1 MLFKLSLK
9 NIGKSIKDYAI
20 YFFTLILGVAI
31 FYVFNAID
39 DQTVMMNVSSSTYEI
54 IKLLVSILSGVS
66 VFVSFI
72 LAFLII
78 YASRFLIK
86 RRNKEFGI
94 YLTLG
99 MSKRKISLILFFETL
114 MIGIASLIVG
124 LVVGFLLSQLMSIV
138 VANMF
143 EADLTKFK
151 FIFSTGACVKTLMY
165 FGIMYFV
172 VMIFNTINVGKCKL
186 IDLMQANKKTEK
198 IKLKNPIVCTI
209 IFIIS
214 CITLGIAY
222 YQVTGGVN
230 NLFNNNFNE
239 NSIYILIILGAV
251 STFFLF
257 WSLSGL
263 LLKIVISLKKV
274 YYKGLNSFTLRQF
287 SSKINT
293 MIFSMTIIC
302 LMLFI
307 TICVL
312 SSALSMK
319 NSLNKNFIDFSPRD
333 IEFSKS
339 CNVNQEESDIT
350 DIQKENLKLSIEEVF
365 KKFGFDFNSNLKN
378 IVRFSLYYD
387 DNVTLKSTLGS
398 YFEIANKQYPF
409 LNYSDYIILIK
420 NSDYNNIADSFHLE
434 KVKLEDNE
442 YVVVGNYS
450 SIINIKNEAL
460 ERNTKITINQKD
472 YYPKYKK
479 AINGF
484 YEMGSQ
490 ETEVGFIVLPDNA
503 LKDEQKIRNQ
513 IIADYNGNPDDIE
526 SIINSITKNNQFYID
541 YGISVDTKKDIRE
554 ASIGLGAVV
563 TFLGLYLGII
573 FLISCAAI
581 LALKELSE
589 SSDNVEKFKMLRRIG
604 VDEAMINKAL
614 FRQIGIFFMFPL
626 ILASI
631 HSVFGIMFCNN
642 ILKTVGVSFKLS
654 SIIITAMFIILIYG
668 GYFFVTYLCSKNI
681 IKENN

>member
-9 NIGKSIKDYAI
+9 NISKSIKDYAI

-31 FYVFNAID
+31 FYVFNAIG
-39 DQTVMMNVSSSTYEI
+39 DQTVMMKVSSTIAEI
-54 IKLLVSILSGVS
+54 IKLMTNILSGVS
-66 VFVSFI
+66 VFVSII
-72 LAFLII
+72 LAFLIV

-86 RRNKEFGI
+86 RRNKEFGV

-99 MSKRKISLILFFETL
+99 MSKKKISLILFIETL
-114 MIGIASLIVG
+114 IIGIVSLVVG
-124 LVVGFLLSQLMSIV
+124 LGIGFLLSQLMSIL

-143 EADLTKFK
+143 EADLTRFQ
-151 FIFSTGACVKTLMY
+151 FVFSTNACIKTLIY
-165 FGIMYFV
+165 FSIMYFV
-172 VMIFNTINVGKCKL
+172 VMIFNTINISKCKL
-186 IDLMQANKKTEK
+186 IDLMHSNKKSEK
-198 IKLKNPIVCTI
+198 IKLKNPLFCTI
-209 IFIIS
+209 VFIIS
-214 CITLGIAY
+214 CIALGFAY
-222 YQVTGGVN
+222 YQVTGGIEKMTN
-230 NLFNNNFNE
+230 A
-239 NSIYILIILGAV
+239 NSIFVPIGVGAI
-251 STFFLF
+251 STFFVF

-263 LLKIVISLKKV
+263 LLKIFISMKNT

-293 MIFSMTIIC
+293 MTFSVTIIC

-319 NSLNKNFIDFSPRD
+319 NSLNKNFIEFSPRD
-333 IEFSKS
+333 IELSKR

-350 DIQKENLKLSIEEVF
+350 DIQKENLKLSIEEAF
-365 KKFGFDFNSNLKN
+365 KKLGFDFNSNLKN
-378 IVRFSLYYD
+378 IVKFSLYYD

-398 YFEIANKQYPF
+398 YHEIANKQYPF
-409 LNYSDYIILIK
+409 LNYSDYIILVK

-490 ETEVGFIVLPDNA
+490 ETEAGFIVLPDNA

-526 SIINSITKNNQFYID
+526 STINSITKNNQFYID
-541 YGISVDTKKDIRE
+541 YGITINTKKDIRE
-554 ASIGLGAVV
+554 ASIGLGVIV

-626 ILASI
+626 ILAII

-642 ILKTVGVSFKLS
+642 ILKTMGVNFNLKSV
-654 SIIITAMFIILIYG
+654 IITALFIIFIYG
-668 GYFFVTYLCSKNI
+668 GYFFITYICSKNI
-681 IKENN
+681 IKEK

>member
-9 NIGKSIKDYAI
+9 NISKSIKDYAI

-31 FYVFNAID
+31 FYVFNAIG
-39 DQTVMMNVSSSTYEI
+39 DQTVMMKVSSTTAEI
-54 IKLLVSILSGVS
+54 IQLMTNILSGVS
-66 VFVSFI
+66 VFVSII
-72 LAFLII
+72 LAFLIV

-86 RRNKEFGI
+86 RRNKEFGV

-99 MSKRKISLILFFETL
+99 MSKKKISLILFIETL
-114 MIGIASLIVG
+114 IIGIVSLVVG
-124 LVVGFLLSQLMSIV
+124 LGIGFLLSQLMSIL

-143 EADLTKFK
+143 EADLTRFQ
-151 FIFSTGACVKTLMY
+151 FVFSTNACIKTLIY
-165 FGIMYFV
+165 FSIMYFV
-172 VMIFNTINVGKCKL
+172 VMIFNTINISKCKL
-186 IDLMQANKKTEK
+186 IDLMHSNKKSEK
-198 IKLKNPIVCTI
+198 IKLKNPLFCTI
-209 IFIIS
+209 VFIIS
-214 CITLGIAY
+214 CIALGFAY
-222 YQVTGGVN
+222 YQVTGGIEKMTN
-230 NLFNNNFNE
+230 A
-239 NSIYILIILGAV
+239 NSIFVPIGVGAI
-251 STFFLF
+251 STFFVF

-263 LLKIVISLKKV
+263 LLKIFISMKNT

-293 MIFSMTIIC
+293 MTFSVTIIC

-333 IEFSKS
+333 IELSKR

-350 DIQKENLKLSIEEVF
+350 DIQKENLKLSIEEAF
-365 KKFGFDFNSNLKN
+365 KKIGFDFNSNLKN
-378 IVRFSLYYD
+378 IVKFSLYYD

-398 YFEIANKQYPF
+398 YHEIANKQYPF
-409 LNYSDYIILIK
+409 LNYSDYIILVK

-490 ETEVGFIVLPDNA
+490 ETEAGFIVLPDNA

-526 SIINSITKNNQFYID
+526 STINSITKNNQFYID
-541 YGISVDTKKDIRE
+541 YGITINTKKDIRE

-642 ILKTVGVSFKLS
+642 ILKTMGVNFNLKSV
-654 SIIITAMFIILIYG
+654 IITALFIIFIYG
-668 GYFFVTYLCSKNI
+668 GYFFITYICSKNI
-681 IKENN
+681 IKEK

>member
-1 MLFKLSLK
+1 
-9 NIGKSIKDYAI
+9 
-20 YFFTLILGVAI
+20 
-31 FYVFNAID
+31 
-39 DQTVMMNVSSSTYEI
+39 
-54 IKLLVSILSGVS
+54 
-66 VFVSFI
+66 
-72 LAFLII
+72 
-78 YASRFLIK
+78 
-86 RRNKEFGI
+86 
-94 YLTLG
+94 
-99 MSKRKISLILFFETL
+99 
-114 MIGIASLIVG
+114 
-124 LVVGFLLSQLMSIV
+124 
-138 VANMF
+138 MF
-143 EADLTKFK
+143 EADLTRFQ
-151 FIFSTGACVKTLMY
+151 FVFSTNACIKTLIY
-165 FGIMYFV
+165 FSIMYFV
-172 VMIFNTINVGKCKL
+172 VMIFNTINISKCKL
-186 IDLMQANKKTEK
+186 IDLMHSNKKSEK
-198 IKLKNPIVCTI
+198 IKLKNPLFCTI
-209 IFIIS
+209 VFIVS
-214 CITLGIAY
+214 CIALGFAY
-222 YQVTGGVN
+222 YQVTGGIEKMTN
-230 NLFNNNFNE
+230 A
-239 NSIYILIILGAV
+239 NSIFVPIGIGAI
-251 STFFLF
+251 STFFVF

-263 LLKIVISLKKV
+263 LLKIFISMKNT

-293 MIFSMTIIC
+293 MTFSVTIIC

-333 IEFSKS
+333 IELSKR

-350 DIQKENLKLSIEEVF
+350 DIQKENLKLSIEEAF

-378 IVRFSLYYD
+378 IVKFSLYYD

-398 YFEIANKQYPF
+398 YHEIANKQYPF
-409 LNYSDYIILIK
+409 LNYSDYIILVK

-450 SIINIKNEAL
+450 RIINIKNEAL

-490 ETEVGFIVLPDNA
+490 ETEAGFIVLPDNA

-526 SIINSITKNNQFYID
+526 STINSITKNNQFYID
-541 YGISVDTKKDIRE
+541 YGITINTKKDIRE
-554 ASIGLGAVV
+554 ASIGLGVVV

-642 ILKTVGVSFKLS
+642 ILKTMGVNFNLKSV
-654 SIIITAMFIILIYG
+654 IITALFIIFIYG
-668 GYFFVTYLCSKNI
+668 GYFFITYICSKNI
-681 IKENN
+681 IKEK